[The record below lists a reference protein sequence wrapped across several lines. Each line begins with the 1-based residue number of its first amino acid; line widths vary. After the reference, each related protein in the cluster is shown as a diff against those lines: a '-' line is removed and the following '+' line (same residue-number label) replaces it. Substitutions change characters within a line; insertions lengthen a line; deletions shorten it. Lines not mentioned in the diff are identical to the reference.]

1 MLLLVSLYTA
11 KIIKISFIEDKTP
24 ENIVFV
30 VCNL

>member
-30 VCNL
+30 LYNS